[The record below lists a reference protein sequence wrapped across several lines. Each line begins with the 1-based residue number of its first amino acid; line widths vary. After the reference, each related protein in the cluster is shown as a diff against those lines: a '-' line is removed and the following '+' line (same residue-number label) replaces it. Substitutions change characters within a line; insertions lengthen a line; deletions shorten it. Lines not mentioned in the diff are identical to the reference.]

1 MFTCDILP
9 KKVFKMKSSGVDE
22 QSVHLEI
29 KCSSGRNEPW
39 GVALGGHSVG
49 FQMLLGRSELGCFI
63 KAPENYTKFPI
74 RKILFGKNGK
84 CKPAYREFVNFK
96 KSAVGLSV

>member
-1 MFTCDILP
+1 MFTCDISR

-29 KCSSGRNEPW
+29 KCSIGRNEPW

-49 FQMLLGRSELGCFI
+49 FKMLLGRSELGRFI
-63 KAPENYTKFPI
+63 KAPENNTKLPI
-74 RKILFGKNGK
+74 RKILLVKN
-84 CKPAYREFVNFK
+84 C
-96 KSAVGLSV
+96 GLSV